1 MDVVGVNLTFQDG
14 TTSQDSKTA
23 AAMRAGLN
31 AAYQAEADVLTS
43 IGDRRRRARAE
54 VAAAKA
60 AEDSDEGIDLR
71 DSLIAIRRGLMEARQ
86 RPGQSDLAFDLV
98 VHDGLTVISPPYD
111 YGDHWMAPGS
121 AATDESVGDPAGGLM
136 EIAGESGTGDP
147 PLNSVAGV
155 GFVLRSEKL
164 GIVQVRPLITYEWN
178 SSTAANGALS
188 HAECEGGVELSAWRQ
203 RDGALVS
210 AEGVRRVQLF
220 RDAVS
225 PGEGHDRHGDGTV
238 ISTDIQVELTAEPG
252 EAYYI
257 NVGAWIYCDHTAGVT
272 LAPTS
277 YGYAKVSSHVQFV
290 VTERFTSS

>member
-1 MDVVGVNLTFQDG
+1 
-14 TTSQDSKTA
+14 
-23 AAMRAGLN
+23 
-31 AAYQAEADVLTS
+31 
-43 IGDRRRRARAE
+43 
-54 VAAAKA
+54 
-60 AEDSDEGIDLR
+60 
-71 DSLIAIRRGLMEARQ
+71 
-86 RPGQSDLAFDLV
+86 
-98 VHDGLTVISPPYD
+98 
-111 YGDHWMAPGS
+111 
-121 AATDESVGDPAGGLM
+121 M